1 MVHANTVNQNNS
13 KIHIQNLA
21 LMHFRTGLGFR
32 LGLGLRCESA
42 LAPYSV
48 EVLNNLQFIQ
58 GKQKTTRLPLLTKL
72 YANKTWATLFRSI
85 LAFK

>member
-1 MVHANTVNQNNS
+1 MFVFW
-13 KIHIQNLA
+13 A